1 MTKVPCT
8 GNNARAFIDSLTL
21 PVQRLNLAG
30 GISKGFFIRGEKMNA
45 IEKRFYDAFKKY
57 IKDGARSSVYSDSWE
72 MKIAEYSID
81 NTILSEE
88 IDYIGVNIDISFP
101 SLKKEIQEISLTIYL
116 TSQQKI
122 GSYTIDFELYAEG
135 LVCDI
140 VRLAIEI
147 DGHDF
152 HEKTK
157 EQAGRD
163 KRRDREITKYDYII
177 IRFTGSEVYT
187 NAIKCV
193 QESLDILI
201 TLIYERYAKYE
212 PWYVDE
218 MKHFNQASSGGN
230 K

>member
-1 MTKVPCT
+1 
-8 GNNARAFIDSLTL
+8 
-21 PVQRLNLAG
+21 
-30 GISKGFFIRGEKMNA
+30 MNA
-45 IEKRFYDAFKKY
+45 IEKRFYDAFRQY
-57 IKDGARSSVYSDSWE
+57 IKDGARASVHSDSWE

-81 NTILSEE
+81 NTDIAEE
-88 IDYIGVNIDISFP
+88 VDYLGVNIDISFP
-101 SLKKEIQEISLTIYL
+101 SLKKEIQETGLSIYL
-116 TSQQKI
+116 TSQQKV
-122 GSYTIDFELYAEG
+122 GSYTIDFELCAEG
-135 LVCDI
+135 FVCD
-140 VRLAIEI
+140 VLKLAIEI

-193 QESLDILI
+193 QEALDIFI
-201 TLIYERYAKYE
+201 TLVYERYAKYE

-218 MKHFNQASSGGN
+218 KKHFSQIVSGGN
-230 K
+230 N